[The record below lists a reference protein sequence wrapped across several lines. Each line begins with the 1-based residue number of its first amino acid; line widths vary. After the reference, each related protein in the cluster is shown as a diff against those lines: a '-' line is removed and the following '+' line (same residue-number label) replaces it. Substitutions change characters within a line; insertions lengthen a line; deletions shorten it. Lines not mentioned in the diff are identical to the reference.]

1 MPYYLLTFS
10 LLVDKSCVSVNC
22 FEEKVCAKGVLH
34 LSLSLIVNYTPQL
47 AIDVCG
53 NVIKIEK

>member
-1 MPYYLLTFS
+1 M
-10 LLVDKSCVSVNC
+10 NC
-22 FEEKVCAKGVLH
+22 FEEKLCAKGVLH